1 MKNKRAIW
9 AIATL
14 SLIAMINITDAKSQ
28 DATQVQAVNS
38 DLIWLSISS
47 LKQINEQ
54 VQESTHKRNCDK

>member
-54 VQESTHKRNCDK
+54 VQESAHKRNCDK

>member
-47 LKQINEQ
+47 FNQINEQ
-54 VQESTHKRNCDK
+54 VQESAHKRNCDK